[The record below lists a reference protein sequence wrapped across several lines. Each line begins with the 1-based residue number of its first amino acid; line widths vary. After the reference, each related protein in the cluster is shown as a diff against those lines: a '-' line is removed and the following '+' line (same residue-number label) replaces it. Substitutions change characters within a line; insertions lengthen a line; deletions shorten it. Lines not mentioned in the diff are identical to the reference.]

1 MELPQ
6 KKGLRNLIL
15 TEMFKNMSAPETL
28 KCSLVCKE
36 WLNITRS
43 DLVWKSHFER
53 DFIRLVPSKHIQ
65 PPKTGQEE
73 KEEIKIEKFFDES
86 INYEKNVEILRNYKF
101 VGESPVFIEYWNL
114 SSQFSNSQLE
124 RNTVDFIIEE

>member
-53 DFIRLVPSKHIQ
+53 DFIRLVPSKYIQ
-65 PPKTGQEE
+65 PPKTGQGDDEN
-73 KEEIKIEKFFDES
+73 KINLRIYIFERKV
-86 INYEKNVEILRNYKF
+86 KILRNYKF
-101 VGESPVFIEYWNL
+101 VGESPVFIEYWNVTSL
-114 SSQFSNSQLE
+114 IANNL
-124 RNTVDFIIEE
+124 